1 MFNVSHLCDKLLHKG
16 MCTKTK
22 QNKTQTN
29 KKTNKQTN
37 KQAHKREFEFAAAA
51 STILTDHYSLQAQ
64 GVFCDS
70 NFRTVAENPAFQQHR
85 RRKPPLQVAPSQK
98 TPLTVQLL
106 KKPPKTVA
114 KKTRPIHLS
123 SSDPRTTWDATLAR
137 YVPPSN
143 VRDAD
148 APSL

>member
-1 MFNVSHLCDKLLHKG
+1 MLCWLHYHLLNILVKHFHLLNISGMFNVSHLCDKLLHKG

-22 QNKTQTN
+22 QNKTKHKQT
-29 KKTNKQTN
+29 KKQTN

-64 GVFCDS
+64 GGFCDS

-98 TPLTVQLL
+98 TPLTVQLCL
-106 KKPPKTVA
+106 KKPKTVA
-114 KKTRPIHLS
+114 KKNRP
-123 SSDPRTTWDATLAR
+123 
-137 YVPPSN
+137 
-143 VRDAD
+143 
-148 APSL
+148 

>member
-1 MFNVSHLCDKLLHKG
+1 MLCWLRYHLLNISVKHFHLLNISGMFNVSHLCDKLLHKG
-16 MCTKTK
+16 MRTKTK
-22 QNKTQTN
+22 QN
-29 KKTNKQTN
+29 TNKQTN

-98 TPLTVQLL
+98 TPLTVQLF
-106 KKPPKTVA
+106 KRTPKTVA
-114 KKTRPIHLS
+114 KNPRPL
-123 SSDPRTTWDATLAR
+123 
-137 YVPPSN
+137 
-143 VRDAD
+143 
-148 APSL
+148 

>member
-22 QNKTQTN
+22 QNKTQ
-29 KKTNKQTN
+29 TNKQTN

-98 TPLTVQLL
+98 TPLTVQLF
-106 KKPPKTVA
+106 KKNPKTVA
-114 KKTRPIHLS
+114 KNPRPMQVYML
-123 SSDPRTTWDATLAR
+123 
-137 YVPPSN
+137 
-143 VRDAD
+143 
-148 APSL
+148 